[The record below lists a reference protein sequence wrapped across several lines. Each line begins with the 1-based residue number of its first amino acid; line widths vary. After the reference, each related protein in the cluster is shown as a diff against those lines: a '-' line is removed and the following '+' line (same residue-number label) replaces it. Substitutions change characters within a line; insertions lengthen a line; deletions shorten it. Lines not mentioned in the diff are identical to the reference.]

1 MVFVFQENLNSVI
14 LCEEEKPIQEV
25 LSFLIVL
32 AERVITAA
40 QEAGSFK
47 AGNLGISG
55 QVTEICK
62 LLRPL
67 ARLSVTTTSAVYERP
82 IRRVCLGL
90 TKALERSLTFARRC
104 RHERTSFLHQILS
117 INIAADFKKVTSSLD
132 SYLADL
138 RWLLPIYNRDTFDV
152 GTMPPFACTTDPILT
167 YVWPAIA
174 SLHMGRGEGAAQ
186 LADCTN
192 MNERTKNVIVNE
204 VGIPPLLKVLC
215 GCTSVDAQGA
225 AATALYNLADDRYRV
240 AAIRDADG
248 VGAIVKAMAK
258 GPPTRVQLVLV
269 ELVLRML
276 EMCDDV
282 QEEFGAEDLA
292 MHLVSILSADV
303 DLDEFLDLNYLKSSS
318 VGEEMKVKYD
328 GGECIRSEKER
339 EREREVVVPP
349 EVKLRLKINCAI
361 ALWKLARRSLLNS
374 RNITDTRA
382 LLVLAKI
389 IKKEQGELKKNCL
402 KVVAELA
409 EVAESHSDLK
419 RTAFKLT
426 STPAKVVLDQLMKV
440 ISEER
445 NAHLVTLA
453 VKAVGCLA
461 SMFPAKEKHVV
472 RCLVAQLG
480 HLDRGVSDEAA
491 RSLSKFVCTRNYNRK
506 EHAEAIIEFD
516 GMPMLMNLL
525 RSDRGH
531 FHLQLHTLVLL
542 SNLAVNA
549 CNTRVLEEA
558 WVLRAL
564 EGAAKNVVSQRPE
577 LKGLFAEAIHQLVI
591 YQVGVVPKVETT
603 WEA

>member
-14 LCEEEKPIQEV
+14 LCDEEKSIQEV

-40 QEAGSFK
+40 QEAGSFTP
-47 AGNLGISG
+47 GNLRISG
-55 QVTEICK
+55 QVTDICK

-67 ARLSVTTTSAVYERP
+67 ARLSATTAPAVYDRP
-82 IRRVCLGL
+82 IRRVCQGL
-90 TKALERSLTFARRC
+90 TKALDRALTFARRC
-104 RHERTSFLHQILS
+104 RNEKTSFLHQILS

-132 SYLADL
+132 SFLADL
-138 RWLLPIYNRDTFDV
+138 RWLLAIYNRDTFDV
-152 GTMPPFACTTDPILT
+152 GTLSPIATTDPILA

-192 MNERTKNVIVNE
+192 MNERTKNVIVDE
-204 VGIPPLLKVLC
+204 VGIPPLLKMLC
-215 GCTSVDAQGA
+215 GCGSVDAYGP
-225 AATALYNLADDRYRV
+225 AATALYNLADDRFRV
-240 AAIRDADG
+240 AVIRDAG
-248 VGAIVKAMAK
+248 GIGAIVKAMAK
-258 GPPTRVQLVLV
+258 GPPARVQLVLV

-276 EMCDDV
+276 EMSDDV

-292 MHLVSILSADV
+292 MHLVALLSVDV

-318 VGEEMKVKYD
+318 VGEECV
-328 GGECIRSEKER
+328 RSDKER
-339 EREREVVVPP
+339 EREKEVVVPP
-349 EVKLRLKINCAI
+349 EVKCRLKINCAI
-361 ALWKLARRSLLNS
+361 ALWKLARRSLVNS

-382 LLVLAKI
+382 LLVLEKI

-409 EVAESHSDLK
+409 EVAESNSDLK

-426 STPAKVVLDQLMKV
+426 STPAKAVLEQLLKV
-440 ISEER
+440 MSEER
-445 NAHLVTLA
+445 NANMVTLA

-461 SMFPAKEKHVV
+461 SMFSAKEKRVV
-472 RCLVAQLG
+472 RCLVAKLG
-480 HLDRGVSDEAA
+480 HLDRGVADEAA
-491 RSLSKFVCTRNYNRK
+491 RSLSKFVCIRNYNRK
-506 EHAEAIIEFD
+506 EHAEAIIEYD
-516 GMPMLMNLL
+516 GVPMLMNLL
-525 RSDRGH
+525 RNDRGH
-531 FHLQLHTLVLL
+531 FHLQLDMLVLL

-549 CNTRVLEEA
+549 CSTRVLEEA

-564 EGAAKNVVSQRPE
+564 EDAAKNVVSLRPD
-577 LKGLFAEAIHQLVI
+577 LKELFANAIHQLVI
-591 YQVGVVPKVETT
+591 YQVGVVPNAET